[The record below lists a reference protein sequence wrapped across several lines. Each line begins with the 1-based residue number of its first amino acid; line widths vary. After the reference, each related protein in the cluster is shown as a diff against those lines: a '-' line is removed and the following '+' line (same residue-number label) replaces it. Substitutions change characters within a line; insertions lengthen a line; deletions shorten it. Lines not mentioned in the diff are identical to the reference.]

1 LAKATPV
8 AKAADPKVAGSTAS
22 AAGKARAKSKSKS
35 KSTAITEVK
44 TTGFHIATPPPN
56 WPFNFMREIGKT
68 KQHAVGKRT
77 DDPKAGHYCYW
88 ANRDK
93 GCAPAGRSVG
103 AVQGA
108 DFGAKGKTTK
118 IDATDIKRRLDATNE
133 TMTTE
138 INDLTEMVE
147 SKDALI
153 VKLRAEKAK
162 LKINNKRRAEH
173 GLEYE
178 SKAKNL
184 VHTTT
189 MVYDMVCKLQ
199 KVSPTKVGS
208 LEDFEESFEDY
219 CRKQDER
226 GSSSKNA
233 LNMDEE
239 NSETEEEDEV

>member
-1 LAKATPV
+1 MAKAT
-8 AKAADPKVAGSTAS
+8 DPKAAGSTAS
-22 AAGKARAKSKSKS
+22 AGGKARAKSKSTK
-35 KSTAITEVK
+35 ANA
-44 TTGFHIATPPPN
+44 TGFHVATPPPN
-56 WPFNFMREIGKT
+56 WPNNFMREIEKT
-68 KQHAVGKRT
+68 KRHAVGKRT

-103 AVQGA
+103 AKEGA
-108 DFGAKGKTTK
+108 DFGAKGETTK

-173 GLEYE
+173 GLVYE
-178 SKAKNL
+178 SNAKNL

-189 MVYDMVCKLQ
+189 MVYEMVCKLQ
-199 KVSPTKVGS
+199 KVSPAKVGS
-208 LEDFEESFEDY
+208 LEDFEESFKDY

-233 LNMDEE
+233 LNMDEA
-239 NSETEEEDEV
+239 NSETEEED